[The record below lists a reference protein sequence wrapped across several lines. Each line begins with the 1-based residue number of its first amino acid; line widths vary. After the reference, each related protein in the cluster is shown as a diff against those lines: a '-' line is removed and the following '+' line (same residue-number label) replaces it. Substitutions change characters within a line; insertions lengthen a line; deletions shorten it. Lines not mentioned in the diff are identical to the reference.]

1 MPGTP
6 DMSHD
11 KNTMAANA
19 GRGTKDLTDA
29 DLRLLV
35 GRVKDYAIFMLDP
48 AGKVASWNE
57 GAERIKGYTAGEIIG
72 KHMSTFYVPEDALAE
87 HPAEL
92 LDRARRDGRV
102 EEEGWRVRKDGTR
115 FWADVIITALFNDS
129 GELRGFAKVTR
140 DLTERRNAELMLNQ
154 LSGRLMQIQD
164 EERRR
169 VSREL
174 HDTTSPLLTSLTGK
188 LYTARQ
194 RTRSL
199 NPDLHV
205 LVEEALALAEATA
218 TMVRTISSLLHP
230 PLHEQ
235 AGLLPALRWYLDT
248 VSNRSGVKVKA
259 TLPDTFVRLSR
270 EREIA
275 LFRTVQEWFTGSLA
289 VGARAFELARLAP
302 NGEAE
307 LIMHADGIAAAP
319 TPGSELFVTVSA
331 MRARLQQLEGT
342 VVVTE
347 EPGGLVLTARVP
359 ARPRDAVG

>member
-1 MPGTP
+1 
-6 DMSHD
+6 MS
-11 KNTMAANA
+11 
-19 GRGTKDLTDA
+19 LTES

-48 AGKVASWNE
+48 QGNVASWNE
-57 GAERIKGYTAGEIIG
+57 GAERIKGYRADEIIG
-72 KHMSTFYVPEDALAE
+72 RHMSTFYLPDEAASG
-87 HPAEL
+87 HPSEL
-92 LDRARRDGRV
+92 LDKARADGRM
-102 EEEGWRVRKDGTR
+102 EEEGWRLRKDGSR
-115 FWADVIITALFNDS
+115 FWADVIITALRDDA

-194 RTRSL
+194 RTRTMD
-199 NPDLHV
+199 PDLNV
-205 LVEEALALAEATA
+205 MLEEALALAEATA

-230 PLHEQ
+230 PLLEQ

-248 VSNRSGVKVKA
+248 VANRSGVKVKA
-259 TLPDTFVRLSR
+259 TLPETFVRLAR

-275 LFRTVQEWFTGSLA
+275 LFRTVQEWFTGTLA
-289 VGARAFELARLAP
+289 VGARAFELALLAP
-302 NGEAE
+302 DGQAE
-307 LIMHADGIAAAP
+307 LVIHADGVSG
-319 TPGSELFVTVSA
+319 TVDPGTELFVTVSA
-331 MRARLQQLEGT
+331 MRARLQQLDGT
-342 VVVTE
+342 AAVTT
-347 EPGGLVLTARVP
+347 EPGRLRLVARVP
-359 ARPRDAVG
+359 ARSREA

>member
-1 MPGTP
+1 MAQSKEASSSKVNSGTV
-6 DMSHD
+6 
-11 KNTMAANA
+11 A
-19 GRGTKDLTDA
+19 LTEA

-35 GRVKDYAIFMLDP
+35 ARVKDYAIFMLDP
-48 AGKVASWNE
+48 TGKVASWNE
-57 GAERIKGYTAGEIIG
+57 GAERIKGYKAQEIIG
-72 KHMSTFYVPEDALAE
+72 KSMSTFYARDDAAKG

-92 LDRARRDGRV
+92 LEQAKKDGRV

-115 FWADVIITALFNDS
+115 FWADVVITALRDDD

-140 DLTERRNAELMLNQ
+140 DLTERRTAELMLNQ

-194 RTRSL
+194 RTRTMDRDL
-199 NPDLHV
+199 NAMM
-205 LVEEALALAEATA
+205 EEALALAEATA

-230 PLHEQ
+230 PLLEQ
-235 AGLLPALRWYLDT
+235 AGLLPALRWYIDT
-248 VSNRSGVKVKA
+248 VANRSGVKVKA
-259 TLPDTFVRLSR
+259 TLPETFVRLGR

-275 LFRTVQEWFTGSLA
+275 LFRTVQEWLTGTLA
-289 VGARAFELARLAP
+289 VGARAFELQLVEP

-307 LIMHADGIAAAP
+307 LIIYADGVTGAAG
-319 TPGSELFVTVSA
+319 PGSELFITISA
-331 MRARLQQLEGT
+331 MRARLQQLEGNAAVT
-342 VVVTE
+342 V
-347 EPGGLVLTARVP
+347 EPGGLKLVARVP
-359 ARPRDAVG
+359 VKPQDG